1 MLWRAPEDRWLVVH
15 SVRDLMLYLRIG
27 GMWLLTPEIVKY
39 WMPGVLTPR
48 ECTPD
53 PHAGEGFVAIGGE
66 GAAPRAHD
74 RAPTR
79 KLRMEVVKRDG
90 FRCCVCG
97 RRASDH
103 VDLELA
109 VHHVIPVEHGGPT
122 IEPNLMTLCTTC
134 HKGLDPHYEVL
145 LRELAGLPGN
155 IDTLSVDR
163 INNFQIRD
171 NLIKGFTFEARGI
184 GVRGSELVID
194 SRELIDGLRVFRQA
208 ERRAGAPR
216 APPARVNVPRSD
228 LPSTATA
235 SGA

>member
-1 MLWRAPEDRWLVVH
+1 M
-15 SVRDLMLYLRIG
+15 
-27 GMWLLTPEIVKY
+27 
-39 WMPGVLTPR
+39 LTPR

-53 PHAGEGFVAIGGE
+53 PHDREGFLAIGEE

-74 RAPTR
+74 Q
-79 KLRMEVVKRDG
+79 LRMEVLKRDG

-109 VHHVIPVEHGGPT
+109 VHHVIPVEHDGA

-155 IDTLSVDR
+155 VDTLSVDR

-171 NLIKGFTFEARGI
+171 NLVKGVPFEARGI
-184 GVRGSELVID
+184 GVRGDELVID
-194 SRELIDGLRVFRQA
+194 SRELLDGLRVFRQA
-208 ERRAGAPR
+208 EA
-216 APPARVNVPRSD
+216 
-228 LPSTATA
+228 
-235 SGA
+235 